1 MSRGIF
7 NQAIH
12 KQSFSTTE
20 DTAKHFREL
29 DLLLSFLIDDT
40 FHKKLRIA

>member
-7 NQAIH
+7 SQAIH
-12 KQSFSTTE
+12 KQPLSTTE
-20 DTAKHFREL
+20 DTVKHFREL

-40 FHKKLRIA
+40 FHKNLRVA

>member
-12 KQSFSTTE
+12 KQPFSTTE
-20 DTAKHFREL
+20 DTVQHFREL

-40 FHKKLRIA
+40 FHKKLQDA